1 MGILKVNKLQNIN
14 GEDVLDGTSGK
25 LVLPPGTTTKPP
37 ITFTAS
43 TSVTTPVAGSIE
55 YNGRSFYTT
64 PDTTSGR
71 AFNDEGHL
79 YALAS
84 DRTIISTVVAN
95 TYYSVFGVGLPVA
108 ANSAYLV
115 DIVCGLRTGATS
127 HTISFRFGGT
137 ATYTDC
143 QYRTEFTNLALS
155 TGTTAPGTPTAAVTL
170 MFAANPNTTVT
181 NAVISPAS
189 TLASKFFR
197 VHGIITT
204 TSGGTID
211 PEISFS
217 ANPTGTNA
225 VTRLSYIK
233 LNPIGTSTGTLIAGN
248 WS

>member
-14 GEDVLDGTSGK
+14 GEDVLDGTSGR

-37 ITFTAS
+37 LTFTAS

-64 PDTTSGR
+64 PDAISGK
-71 AFNDEGHL
+71 AFNDEGHF
-79 YALAS
+79 YALDA
-84 DRTIISTVVAN
+84 DRTIIATVVAG
-95 TYYSVFGVGLPVA
+95 TDYSIFGVGIPVA
-108 ANSAYLV
+108 PDSAYLV

-127 HTISFRFGGT
+127 HNIAFRFGGN

-143 QYRTEFTNLALS
+143 QFRTEFTNLALS
-155 TGTTAPGTPTAAVTL
+155 TGSAAAGTPTAAVTL
-170 MFAANPNTTVT
+170 MFTANPALRA
-181 NAVISPAS
+181 NAIISPAS
-189 TLASKFFR
+189 TLVSKFFR
-197 VHGIITT
+197 VHGVITT
-204 TSGGTID
+204 SSGGTID
-211 PEISFS
+211 PQISFS

-233 LNPIGTSTGTLIAGN
+233 LNPIGTSTGTLVAGN